1 MCPRGSTAY
10 VITRALLIPLYFLG
24 AGHYNNG
31 RQYEGERWGVYFGSF
46 FPIFP
51 QPSPFWPP
59 PDSAYIYIYIYIYI
73 YLFIYATYV
82 YYTCMRVYVYVCGVC
97 GVKAS
102 QWKYH
107 LLCTAT
113 AAALVREQ

>member
-24 AGHYNNG
+24 AGHYNNCADN
-31 RQYEGERWGVYFGSF
+31 EGERRGVYFGSF
-46 FPIFP
+46 FL
-51 QPSPFWPP
+51 SSLVHRPFGRRP
-59 PDSAYIYIYIYIYI
+59 
-73 YLFIYATYV
+73 ATRIYV
-82 YYTCMRVYVYVCGVC
+82 YLSTCTICVCVLYTCVSVRVYVC

-102 QWKYH
+102 RWKSH
-107 LLCTAT
+107 LLCTA